1 VETNSE
7 QSCFVSLTNLEA
19 SLQASVNQVM
29 EHLGPALAEA
39 LVYNISGNAAR
50 SELDKVSDPLKKLVV
65 KQVRSKSWLEAA
77 LLEKNLPGDKIEERD
92 RRIFLQKIVT
102 WVIRTK

>member
-1 VETNSE
+1 M
-7 QSCFVSLTNLEA
+7 
-19 SLQASVNQVM
+19 QASVNRVM

-77 LLEKNLPGDKIEERD
+77 LVEKNLPGDKVEERD

-102 WVIRTK
+102 

>member
-1 VETNSE
+1 
-7 QSCFVSLTNLEA
+7 
-19 SLQASVNQVM
+19 M
-29 EHLGPALAEA
+29 GHLGPALTEA
-39 LVYNISGNAAR
+39 LIYNISGNAAR

-77 LLEKNLPGDKIEERD
+77 LFERNLPDEKVDEAD

-102 WVIRTK
+102 